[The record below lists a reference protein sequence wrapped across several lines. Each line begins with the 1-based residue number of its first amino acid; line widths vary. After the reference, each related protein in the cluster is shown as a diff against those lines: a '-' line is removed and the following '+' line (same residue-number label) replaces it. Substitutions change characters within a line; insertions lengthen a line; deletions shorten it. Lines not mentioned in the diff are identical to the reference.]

1 MAKPASPHILVV
13 GTEKGGAG
21 KSTVSIHLIVAA
33 LKSGLSVGAMDLDT
47 RQGSLRR
54 YLDVR
59 ATQPNLPMPQVAHIL
74 ASTARDLDLASE
86 DDEMALDHAMSSL
99 GACDLIVI
107 DTPGS
112 DTALSR
118 HAHARADTLLT
129 PMNDSF
135 VDFAVLGEVEPETYR
150 VLRPSHY
157 AEMVWDARK
166 AKAKSSGQAFDWLVM
181 RNRMSSLDA
190 RNKRRVGEGLSNLAS
205 RIGFRTTP
213 GFAERVIYREL
224 YPLGLTVLDVRSD
237 DPQHPLSMSHVAA
250 RQELRELIT
259 ALNLPLTLKV

>member
-1 MAKPASPHILVV
+1 MAQPASPHILVV

-33 LKSGLSVGAMDLDT
+33 LKSGLKVGTMDLDT

-54 YLDVR
+54 YLNVR
-59 ATQPNLPMPQVAHIL
+59 AAQSDLLMPRMVNIQ
-74 ASTARDLDLASE
+74 ASAARDLDLASE
-86 DDEMALDHAMSSL
+86 DDEAALDQAITGLSD
-99 GACDLIVI
+99 CDLIVI

-181 RNRMSSLDA
+181 RNRMSPLDA

-224 YPLGLTVLDVRSD
+224 YPLGLTVLDVRSS
-237 DPQHPLSMSHVAA
+237 DPQNTLSMSHVAA
-250 RQELRELIT
+250 RQELRELIA
-259 ALNLPLTLKV
+259 ALNLPVALKV